1 MTQTSTLKIATPTE
15 REIVMTRD
23 FKAPRSLVFDA
34 MTRPE
39 LIARWYGPVGWSLVV
54 CEIDL
59 RVGGTW
65 HFVSRRPDGKQIGQR
80 GVYREIAP
88 PERIV
93 NTESWDDWNPGEV
106 LVTVVLVEHGGT
118 TTLTNT
124 LRFPTKEVRDMLIKS
139 GMTNGAAEMYDNL
152 AECLASIA

>member
-1 MTQTSTLKIATPTE
+1 MGTG
-15 REIVMTRD
+15 R
-23 FKAPRSLVFDA
+23 
-34 MTRPE
+34 
-39 LIARWYGPVGWSLVV
+39 LVV

-80 GVYREIAP
+80 RVYREIAT

-106 LVTVVLVEHGGT
+106 LVTLVLAEHGGT

-124 LRFPTKEVRDMLIKS
+124 LCFPTKEVRDMLIKS
-139 GMTNGAAEMYDNL
+139 GMTNGAGEMYDKL